1 MQEKTDLYAVQMM
14 PLIKQVTEL
23 CEQNGIPMLMAF
35 CLDHCALPDGRL
47 EMTIA
52 GSFNL
57 DRDLEPPKAMLL
69 AATILR
75 VPGFEVN
82 LPEEVA

>member
-1 MQEKTDLYAVQMM
+1 MQEKTEVYAGLMM

-23 CEQNGIPMLMAF
+23 CEQNSIPMLMAF
-35 CLDHCALPDGRL
+35 CLDHCALSDGRL

-82 LPEEVA
+82 LTEEVN